1 MTRTLLA
8 AACVLL
14 GLGAV
19 ALAQDPAAIDAGE
32 QLYDE
37 HSRPAT
43 ARSSEAP
50 ARCPTCGS
58 CAPMPAALRS
68 NGHERQGQMPPWQGV
83 LSKEGLDQ
91 LWAYVRS
98 RAR

>member
-32 QLYDE
+32 QL
-37 HSRPAT
+37 
-43 ARSSEAP
+43 
-50 ARCPTCGS
+50 
-58 CAPMPAALRS
+58 
-68 NGHERQGQMPPWQGV
+68 
-83 LSKEGLDQ
+83 
-91 LWAYVRS
+91 
-98 RAR
+98 